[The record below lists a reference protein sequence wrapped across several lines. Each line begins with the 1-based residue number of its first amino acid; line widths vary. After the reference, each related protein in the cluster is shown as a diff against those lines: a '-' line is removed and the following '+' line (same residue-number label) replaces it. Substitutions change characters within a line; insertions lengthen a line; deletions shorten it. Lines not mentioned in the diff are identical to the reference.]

1 MIANKGVKGLL
12 ASQRQSLA
20 QFSRGRASASSGL
33 KVMAIRREDQ
43 SVWERRAP
51 LAPHHVK
58 KLYKD
63 GVKVIVQPSNRRA
76 YPTQTYRNAGAVIQE
91 DISEASVVFG
101 VKQVPIDSLMSN
113 KTFCFFSHTIKAQPD
128 NMDLLDACLDKHIRL
143 IDYERMC
150 DETGQRVVAFGK
162 FAGIAGMIDILNG
175 LGLRMLALGHHTP
188 FMHIGPAHNYRNSH
202 HARQGIRDA
211 GYEISMGLMPDSIG
225 PMTFVFTG
233 SGNVSQGAQEIF
245 QDLPHEY
252 VPPNVLAQVAEKGD
266 KRKLYACEVSRSDQF
281 ERKHGGGFD
290 AQEFDEFPDRYIS
303 NFSKK
308 FAPYASCIVNGIYWS
323 PETPRLLT
331 IPDAKALL
339 TPISSRNWMA
349 LSKGAPALPHRL
361 LAICDISADPDG
373 SIEFMNECTTIDEPF
388 CLYDA
393 DRNKDKKTFRGP
405 GVLICSIDN
414 MPTQLPQEATDFFG
428 DLLFPHVRDILKSDA
443 TREFDANE
451 SDRLGGIVSN
461 SVITSNGKL
470 AKNFEY
476 IQGLRESN
484 QAVPKGD
491 FSGCDRKVLVL
502 GAGYVSAPVIEYLTR
517 DSTIGITVASDLKAE
532 ANKLASRFERTD
544 PVLLN
549 IEERPDQLSDL
560 IKGHECVISL
570 LPWPLHPKIAE
581 KCIEQ
586 KRDLVTAS
594 YCSDHMKSM
603 HKACEDAG
611 ITVVNEVGADPG
623 IDHFLAMQCFDEV
636 HTGGGKVEKFISYCG
651 GLPAPEVSDNAL
663 GYKFSWSPRG
673 ALMNMLAGAKYL
685 ESGKVVTV
693 DPNGGLLDSVRPMN
707 FLPGFNLEGY
717 PNRDSTIYREQYGI
731 SEATTIIRGTLRYK
745 GYTDA
750 IKGLVRLGLL
760 SPDPHPGLHEQGGNI
775 TWKQLM
781 CQLLNLEQDAFYG
794 NILEALNE
802 RVGSEKRARAIVS
815 LGLTSDQEVE
825 KKGSALNT
833 LSDYLAGVLAF
844 GPGERD
850 MLLMRHEVEIQ
861 WPDKR
866 REIRGINFVSYGSED
881 QVNGYSAMAKCVG
894 YPCAIATKMVLD
906 KEIQKT
912 GMVLPFSQAIYK
924 PILMRL
930 ESEGLVATEKSR
942 FL

>member
-1 MIANKGVKGLL
+1 MLGKGVKTLL
-12 ASQRQSLA
+12 QSSRQSLVHS
-20 QFSRGRASASSGL
+20 SRGHASASSGL

-51 LAPHHVK
+51 LAPHHVR
-58 KLYKD
+58 KLYKE

-76 YPTQTYRNAGAVIQE
+76 YPTQSYRSAGAVIQE

-101 VKQVPIDSLMSN
+101 VKQVPVDSLMSN

-128 NMDLLDACLDKHIRL
+128 NMDLLDACLDKNVRL
-143 IDYERMC
+143 VDYERMC

-211 GYEISMGLMPDSIG
+211 GYEISLGLMPDSIG

-245 QDLPHEY
+245 QQLPHEY

-266 KRKLYACEVSRSDQF
+266 KRKIYACEVRRSDQF

-290 AQEFDEFPDRYIS
+290 AQEFDEFPERYIS

-339 TPISSRNWMA
+339 TPVNSKNWLA
-349 LSKGAPALPHRL
+349 QSKGAPALPHRL

-393 DRNKDKKTFRGP
+393 DRNKDKKTFKGP

-414 MPTQLPQEATDFFG
+414 MPTQLPREATDFFG
-428 DLLFPHVRDILKSDA
+428 DLLLPHVNAILGSDA
-443 TREFDANE
+443 TQEFGDHEQNK
-451 SDRLGGIVSN
+451 LGSIVSN
-461 SVITSNGKL
+461 AVITSNGKL
-470 AKNFEY
+470 TKNFEY
-476 IQGLRESN
+476 IQELREAN
-484 QAVPKGD
+484 EPTIKGD

-517 DSTIGITVASDLKAE
+517 DKSIGITVASDLKAE

-549 IEERPDQLSDL
+549 IEERPDTLNDL
-560 IKGHECVISL
+560 IQGHDCVISL

-581 KCIEQ
+581 SCISQ

-594 YCSDHMKSM
+594 YCSDQMRSM
-603 HKACEDAG
+603 HGACEEAG

-636 HTGGGKVEKFISYCG
+636 ATAGGKVEKFISYCG

-685 ESGKVVTV
+685 ENDKVVTV
-693 DPNGGLLDSVRPMN
+693 DPNGGLLDSVRPMD

-717 PNRDSTIYREQYGI
+717 PNRDSTIYKKLYGI
-731 SEATTIIRGTLRYK
+731 SDADTIIRGTLRYK

-750 IKGLVRLGLL
+750 VKGLVRLGLL
-760 SPDPHPGLHEQGGNI
+760 SPDPHPSLHEHGSDI
-775 TWKQLM
+775 TWKELM
-781 CQLLNLEQDAFYG
+781 CQLLNMEQDAFYG
-794 NILEALNE
+794 NVLEALNE
-802 RVGSEKRARAIVS
+802 RVGSEKRTNALVA
-815 LGLTSDQEVE
+815 LGLTSNEEVE
-825 KKGSALNT
+825 KRGSPLNT
-833 LSDYLAGVLAF
+833 LSNHLAGILAF
-844 GPGERD
+844 GEGERD
-850 MLLMRHEVEIQ
+850 MLLMRHEVQIQ

-866 REIRGINFVSYGSED
+866 RELRGINFVSYGSSD
-881 QVNGYSAMAKCVG
+881 PVNGYSAMAKCVG

-906 KEIQKT
+906 KEIQKR
-912 GMVLPFSQAIYK
+912 GMVLPFSQDIYK

-930 ESEGLVATEKSR
+930 ESEGLKATEKSH